1 MIIIDIDVATCH
13 RKLHMISGPGSSV
26 LWFLFLSHAIL
37 TFPKSGRYVVGM
49 LCLTAVSFEVDLN
62 PEAV

>member
-1 MIIIDIDVATCH
+1 MMYYNRYRC
-13 RKLHMISGPGSSV
+13 SY
-26 LWFLFLSHAIL
+26 LSPEASTYDQWSWVQRTMVSFSKL

>member
-1 MIIIDIDVATCH
+1 MVSFSKSCNLDI
-13 RKLHMISGPGSSV
+13 
-26 LWFLFLSHAIL
+26 
-37 TFPKSGRYVVGM
+37 PKSGRYVVGM